1 LKTPS
6 SSYLPKLKRRSKL
19 ENDIVT
25 DENIKKTKEIDLPQI
40 IIENDNIKI
49 DLGS

>member
-1 LKTPS
+1 
-6 SSYLPKLKRRSKL
+6 
-19 ENDIVT
+19 VT